1 MAISSKSV
9 DVVVV
14 GGGYSGLSA
23 AWALSK
29 QDHSVIV
36 LEARDRVG
44 GRAWTQKVPGG
55 GWIDNGGQW
64 IGPGQTH
71 ILELAEEVGVGTFP
85 TFQNG
90 RHILVF
96 GGERLVYV
104 TEDPTSLDL
113 PVPEADLQELL
124 QTLGD
129 IDTLSQTVPSHA
141 PWEAARAA
149 EWDTQTAATWMA
161 ENLKTDGA
169 KFALHAA
176 IVAYF
181 SVEPSDLSFLH
192 LLFYIS
198 AAGGLK
204 ELEASSLIWRFD
216 QGAQEIPNRLADR
229 LGDKVRYSCPARK
242 IDQSGDM
249 VVVHTDDGTVE
260 GRQVIVAVSPQ
271 LASRIQYEPAL
282 PPSRDQYMQRM
293 PLGSVIKCHAV
304 YPHAFWRDHNFNGQ
318 LVSEDEV
325 NSTFDNSPDNG
336 VPGILV
342 GFLEGEVAR
351 RWHERSQQD
360 VREKMLATFV
370 EHFGKEAAEPLH
382 FYYAN
387 WGAEPW
393 SRGCYAGIPTP
404 GTWIGYR
411 DALRKP
417 IGRIHWAGTE
427 TSTEWAQYMEGA
439 VRSGQRAAA
448 EVHAALTN
456 QAPVQ

>member
-1 MAISSKSV
+1 MANPPNSV
-9 DVVVV
+9 DVIVV

-23 AWALSK
+23 AWALNK
-29 QDHSVIV
+29 QGHSVIV

-44 GRAWTQKVPGG
+44 GRAWTQKIPGG
-55 GWIDNGGQW
+55 GWVDNGGQW
-64 IGPGQTH
+64 IGPGQTR
-71 ILELAEEVGVGTFP
+71 ILELAEEVGVRTFP
-85 TFQNG
+85 TFQKG
-90 RHILVF
+90 QHILVF
-96 GGERLVYV
+96 GGQRLVYS
-104 TEDPTSLDL
+104 TEDPTSLEL

-124 QTLGD
+124 QALVE
-129 IDTLSQTVPSHA
+129 IDRLAKTVPSHA
-141 PWEAARAA
+141 PWEAACAE

-161 ENLKTDGA
+161 TNLKTDGA
-169 KFALHAA
+169 KFALHSA
-176 IVAYF
+176 IVGYF

-198 AAGGLK
+198 SAGGIE
-204 ELEASSLIWRFD
+204 ELEASSLIWRFEE
-216 QGAQEIPNRLADR
+216 GAQEIPNRLAKR
-229 LGDKVRYSCPARK
+229 LGDKVRHCSPARK
-242 IDQSGDM
+242 IDQWGDR
-249 VVVHTDDGTVE
+249 VVIHTDAGTVE
-260 GRQVIVAVSPQ
+260 GSQVIVAVSPQ

-304 YPHAFWRDHNFNGQ
+304 YPRAFWRDHNFNGQ
-318 LVSEDEV
+318 LVSDDEV
-325 NSTFDNSPDNG
+325 NSTFDNSPESG

-342 GFLEGEVAR
+342 GFLEGAVAR
-351 RWHERSQQD
+351 RWHERPEQE
-360 VREKMLATFV
+360 VREEMLSTFV
-370 EHFGKEAAEPLH
+370 DHFGEQAAEPLQ

-427 TSTEWAQYMEGA
+427 ASTEWAQYMEGA

-448 EVHAALTN
+448 EVHAVLTH
-456 QAPVQ
+456 

>member
-1 MAISSKSV
+1 MVASSSKSV

-23 AWALSK
+23 AWTLSK
-29 QDHSVIV
+29 LGHSVIV

-44 GRAWTQKVPGG
+44 GRAWTEKVPGG
-55 GWIDNGGQW
+55 GWVDNGGQW
-64 IGPGQTH
+64 IGPGQTR

-85 TFQNG
+85 TFQDG

-96 GGERLVYV
+96 GGERLVYA
-104 TEDPTSLDL
+104 TDDPTSLDL

-124 QTLGD
+124 QALAH
-129 IDTLSQTVPSHA
+129 IDALSETVPSHA
-141 PWEAARAA
+141 PWEAARAV
-149 EWDTQTAATWMA
+149 EWDTQTAATWMK

-181 SVEPSDLSFLH
+181 SVEPSDVSFLH

-204 ELEASSLIWRFD
+204 ELEASSLIWRFE
-216 QGAQEIPNRLADR
+216 QGAQEIPNRLAQR
-229 LGDKVRYSCPARK
+229 LGDRVRYNCPARK
-242 IDQSGDM
+242 IDQSGNT
-249 VVVHTDDGTVE
+249 VVVHTDVGTIE

-271 LASRIQYEPAL
+271 LASRLQYEPDL
-282 PPSRDQYMQRM
+282 PASRDQYMQRM

-325 NSTFDNSPDNG
+325 NSTFDNSPENG
-336 VPGILV
+336 IPGILV
-342 GFLEGEVAR
+342 GFLEGDVAR
-351 RWHERSQQD
+351 RWHERSQEE

-370 EHFGKEAAEPLH
+370 EHFGDEATEPLH

-456 QAPVQ
+456 